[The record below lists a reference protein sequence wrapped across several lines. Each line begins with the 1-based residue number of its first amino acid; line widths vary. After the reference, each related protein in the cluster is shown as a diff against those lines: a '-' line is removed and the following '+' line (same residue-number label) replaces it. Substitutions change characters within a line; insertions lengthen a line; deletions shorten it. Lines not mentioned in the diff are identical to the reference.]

1 MRALKYIDPWKIELA
16 EVEPLHAL
24 RPFDVVVDIHYC
36 GICGTDLG
44 IASGSYPVAQQGVTM
59 GHEATGIVAE
69 TGPDVTRVKVG
80 DRVVINPTPFCGQCR
95 MCRSRRT
102 NHCTNKM
109 GTESGVSY
117 DGAFADRFRT
127 SQDYVHVLPAEVS
140 LKAAALTEPLA
151 CVLGGVRQLDLS
163 QPSPYSYVFGAGPLG
178 LLYTWALTMRGV
190 HPVVIER
197 SEARLRSAG
206 QRLPQGTK
214 IYRSL
219 EDARRTYFRDP
230 EAPLDLVV
238 DTTSGML
245 TELYPQLAC
254 GSTFLSVGLKTQHA
268 TIDAL
273 QLADR
278 SLNILGSI
286 DSREGSFSEAFNIIK
301 SGILPAEE
309 LISDVMDL
317 EDFVRAFSALGCD
330 IESQRFGP
338 APDASCKVL
347 LRVGGS

>member
-1 MRALKYIDPWKIELA
+1 MRALKYADPWDLRLV
-16 EVEPLHAL
+16 EVETLHAL
-24 RPFDVVVDIHYC
+24 RPHDVVVDIHYC

-44 IASGSYPVAQQGVTM
+44 IASGFYPVAQQGVTI

-69 TGPDVTRVKVG
+69 VGEKVTNAKVG
-80 DRVVINPTPFCGQCR
+80 DRVVINPTPFCGACR
-95 MCRSRRT
+95 MCESRRT

-117 DGAFADRFRT
+117 DGAFADRFLT
-127 SQDYVHVLPAEVS
+127 TQEYVHVLPEDVS

-163 QPSPYSYVFGAGPLG
+163 LPSPYTFVFGAGPLG
-178 LLYTWALTMRGV
+178 LLYVWALSLRGV
-190 HPVVIER
+190 LPIVIER

-206 QRLPQGTK
+206 PRLPKGAK

-219 EDARRTYFRDP
+219 EEARRSHFHDP
-230 EAPLDLVV
+230 EAPLDLVI

-245 TELYPQLAC
+245 MELYPQLAC
-254 GSTFLSVGLKTQHA
+254 GSTFLSVGLKTQDA

-278 SLNILGSI
+278 SLTILGSI
-286 DSREGSFSEAFNIIK
+286 DSRDGSFSEAFNLIA
-301 SGILPAEE
+301 SGLLPAEK
-309 LISDVMDL
+309 LISDVISL
-317 EDFVRAFSALGCD
+317 EDYERAFSTLGCD
-330 IESQRFGP
+330 IRNQQLGP

-347 LRVGGS
+347 LSIGGE